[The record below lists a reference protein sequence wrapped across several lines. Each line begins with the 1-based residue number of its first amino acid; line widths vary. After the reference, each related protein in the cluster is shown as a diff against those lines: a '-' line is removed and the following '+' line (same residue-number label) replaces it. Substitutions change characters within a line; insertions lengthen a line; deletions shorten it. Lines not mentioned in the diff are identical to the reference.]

1 MFKKKLSIKILETI
15 QVFIA
20 INYRLRYCLLI
31 IILTLK
37 QCILFLLMLERMI
50 WIGQNI
56 LQKNQTLKYYKIYY
70 LQLIQIFLYFVKQTK
85 TILACKLMK

>member
-1 MFKKKLSIKILETI
+1 MEKMFKKKLSIKILETI

-37 QCILFLLMLERMI
+37 QCILFLLMLERTI
-50 WIGQNI
+50 WIGKIYIAEKSNFEI
-56 LQKNQTLKYYKIYY
+56 LQDLLFTAYTNLSVLCETD
-70 LQLIQIFLYFVKQTK
+70 
-85 TILACKLMK
+85 